1 MATISTDTFVT
12 NFNADG
18 QAEGVEL
25 MTDERGHMYPISHLF
40 QGSALGSELSISTS
54 SSTGTYVTV
63 NKGYIQIPFGDYAY
77 LGWLDQDK
85 DFRIDASTSEGARF
99 VAVVA
104 YIYRSIQ
111 YENSVTNN
119 PGLLRIIEVDGAYH
133 AEPRQKADDEL
144 RTGILEG
151 KGYKVIRFSNE
162 DVLYDTDMTIN
173 KIKEALR
180 HE

>member
-1 MATISTDTFVT
+1 MKYETASPDI
-12 NFNADG
+12 
-18 QAEGVEL
+18 
-25 MTDERGHMYPISHLF
+25 YP
-40 QGSALGSELSISTS
+40 
-54 SSTGTYVTV
+54 
-63 NKGYIQIPFGDYAY
+63 
-77 LGWLDQDK
+77 
-85 DFRIDASTSEGARF
+85 
-99 VAVVA
+99 
-104 YIYRSIQ
+104 
-111 YENSVTNN
+111 
-119 PGLLRIIEVDGAYH
+119 LLRAFARENRKNATVAYH

>member
-1 MATISTDTFVT
+1 MKYETASPDIYPLLRAFARENRKNATV
-12 NFNADG
+12 
-18 QAEGVEL
+18 AERVLWEHIRH
-25 MTDERGHMYPISHLF
+25 D
-40 QGSALGSELSISTS
+40 ALGVKIQRQ
-54 SSTGTYVTV
+54 
-63 NKGYIQIPFGDYAY
+63 YIIGDFIV
-77 LGWLDQDK
+77 
-85 DFRIDASTSEGARF
+85 DFLAPNER
-99 VAVVA
+99 
-104 YIYRSIQ
+104 
-111 YENSVTNN
+111 
-119 PGLLRIIEVDGAYH
+119 LIIEVDGAYH

>member
-1 MATISTDTFVT
+1 MKYETASPDIYPLLSAFARENRKNATV
-12 NFNADG
+12 
-18 QAEGVEL
+18 AERVLWEHIRQ
-25 MTDERGHMYPISHLF
+25 D
-40 QGSALGSELSISTS
+40 ALG
-54 SSTGTYVTV
+54 V
-63 NKGYIQIPFGDYAY
+63 KIQRQHIIGDFIV
-77 LGWLDQDK
+77 
-85 DFRIDASTSEGARF
+85 DFLAPNER
-99 VAVVA
+99 
-104 YIYRSIQ
+104 
-111 YENSVTNN
+111 
-119 PGLLRIIEVDGAYH
+119 LIIEVDGAYH

>member
-1 MATISTDTFVT
+1 MKYETASPDIYPLLKAFARENRKNATV
-12 NFNADG
+12 
-18 QAEGVEL
+18 AEQVLWEHIRH
-25 MTDERGHMYPISHLF
+25 D
-40 QGSALGSELSISTS
+40 ALGVKFQRQHI
-54 SSTGTYVTV
+54 
-63 NKGYIQIPFGDYAY
+63 IGDFIV
-77 LGWLDQDK
+77 
-85 DFRIDASTSEGARF
+85 DFLAPNER
-99 VAVVA
+99 
-104 YIYRSIQ
+104 
-111 YENSVTNN
+111 
-119 PGLLRIIEVDGAYH
+119 LIIEVDGAYH

>member
-1 MATISTDTFVT
+1 MRHKYQTATLNYTLLEEYARHHRNNPTE
-12 NFNADG
+12 
-18 QAEGVEL
+18 AERVLWEHIRH
-25 MTDERGHMYPISHLF
+25 D
-40 QGSALGSELSISTS
+40 ALG
-54 SSTGTYVTV
+54 V
-63 NKGYIQIPFGDYAY
+63 KIQRQHIIGDFIV
-77 LGWLDQDK
+77 
-85 DFRIDASTSEGARF
+85 DFLAPNER
-99 VAVVA
+99 
-104 YIYRSIQ
+104 
-111 YENSVTNN
+111 
-119 PGLLRIIEVDGAYH
+119 LIIEVDGAYH

>member
-1 MATISTDTFVT
+1 MA
-12 NFNADG
+12 
-18 QAEGVEL
+18 
-25 MTDERGHMYPISHLF
+25 ERVLWEHIRHD
-40 QGSALGSELSISTS
+40 ALG
-54 SSTGTYVTV
+54 V
-63 NKGYIQIPFGDYAY
+63 KIQRQHIIGDFFV
-77 LGWLDQDK
+77 
-85 DFRIDASTSEGARF
+85 DFLAPNER
-99 VAVVA
+99 
-104 YIYRSIQ
+104 
-111 YENSVTNN
+111 
-119 PGLLRIIEVDGAYH
+119 LIIEVEGAYH

>member
-1 MATISTDTFVT
+1 MKYETASPDIYPLLRAFARENRKNATV
-12 NFNADG
+12 
-18 QAEGVEL
+18 AERVLWEHIRH
-25 MTDERGHMYPISHLF
+25 D
-40 QGSALGSELSISTS
+40 ALG
-54 SSTGTYVTV
+54 
-63 NKGYIQIPFGDYAY
+63 
-77 LGWLDQDK
+77 
-85 DFRIDASTSEGARF
+85 
-99 VAVVA
+99 
-104 YIYRSIQ
+104 
-111 YENSVTNN
+111 
-119 PGLLRIIEVDGAYH
+119 YH